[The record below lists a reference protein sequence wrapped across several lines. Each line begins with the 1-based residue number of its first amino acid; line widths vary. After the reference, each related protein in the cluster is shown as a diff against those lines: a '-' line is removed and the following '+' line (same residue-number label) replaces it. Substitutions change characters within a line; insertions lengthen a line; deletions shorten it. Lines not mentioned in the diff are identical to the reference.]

1 MEHPGRCSVGP
12 SGRVVSGEA
21 PGGATGR
28 WSAVALSALGSAV
41 TVAAVGCL
49 CAFIYPIL
57 TGNRARACVCV
68 CVCVCVCAGFWSVL
82 LLSLSAGCICCAFS
96 WTLTYLDS
104 YQPGTLVPTLAHL
117 RYVSGH
123 GFLMDYGVVVLNGI
137 MAMLTVIWSL
147 T

>member
-57 TGNRARACVCV
+57 T
-68 CVCVCVCAGFWSVL
+68 
-82 LLSLSAGCICCAFS
+82 AGCICCAFS

-117 RYVSGH
+117 RDVSGH

>member
-1 MEHPGRCSVGP
+1 MGP

-57 TGNRARACVCV
+57 TELRAVTVRGEDGSEERIL
-68 CVCVCVCAGFWSVL
+68 GFWSVL

-117 RYVSGH
+117 RDVSGH